1 MPKEKTKSEE
11 GKEEKG
17 QKRAAGGARAIWS
30 GAIAFGLINIPV
42 KLFSATQEHELA
54 FHQLRRSDM
63 SRIKYMRVAANDGQ
77 EVPYEDIVKGYEI
90 EEGVHVLIDEQ
101 DLKKAAPKKTQTIE
115 IVSFTDEDEID
126 SIYFEKP
133 YFSAP
138 DKNAVRAYVLLRE
151 ALKETKKVAVC
162 KFVLR
167 TKENLAILKPEGD
180 ALILNQIRFQSEVR
194 EREHLNLPSADAMN
208 EKELDLALSL
218 VDQLSEPFKPE
229 QYRDTFTE
237 EIKQIIEKK
246 AQGIDI
252 TAALAAKPE
261 PTDDSDLLKILQAS
275 IAKSKAKVDA

>member
-1 MPKEKTKSEE
+1 MPKEKTKSDD

-17 QKRAAGGARAIWS
+17 EKRAAGGARAIWS

-42 KLFSATQEHELA
+42 KLFSATQEHELS
-54 FHQLRRSDM
+54 FHQLRKSDQ
-63 SRIKYMRVAANDGQ
+63 SRIKYLRVAANDGQ

-90 EEGVHVLIDEQ
+90 EEGVHVLIDEE

-115 IVSFTDEDEID
+115 IISFTDEDEID

-133 YFSAP
+133 YFTAP

-180 ALILNQIRFQSEVR
+180 ALILEQIRFQSELR
-194 EREHLNLPSADAMN
+194 EREHLKLPGAEDM
-208 EKELDLALSL
+208 KKPELDLAVSL
-218 VDQLSEPFKPE
+218 VNQLTDKFKPDDFK
-229 QYRDTFTE
+229 DTFTD
-237 EIKQIIEKK
+237 EIKKIIEQK
-246 AQGIDI
+246 AQGIDV
-252 TAALAAKPE
+252 TAELAKLEAPA
-261 PTDDSDLLKILQAS
+261 DSDLLETLRAS
-275 IAKSKAKVDA
+275 LEKAK

>member
-1 MPKEKTKSEE
+1 MPKEKTKSED

-17 QKRAAGGARAIWS
+17 EKRAAGGARAIWS

-54 FHQLRRSDM
+54 FHQLRKSDQ
-63 SRIKYMRVAANDGQ
+63 SRIKYLRVAANDGQ

-90 EEGVHVLIDEQ
+90 EEGVHVIIDED

-133 YFSAP
+133 YFTSP

-151 ALKETKKVAVC
+151 ALKETKEVAVC

-180 ALILNQIRFQSEVR
+180 ALILEQIRFQSELR
-194 EREHLNLPSADAMN
+194 EREHLKLPGAEDM
-208 EKELDLALSL
+208 KKPELDLAVSL
-218 VDQLSEPFKPE
+218 VNQLTDKFKPE
-229 QYRDTFTE
+229 EFKDTFTDE
-237 EIKQIIEKK
+237 LKHIIEQK
-246 AQGIDI
+246 AKGIDI
-252 TAALAAKPE
+252 TAELAKLEAPA
-261 PTDDSDLLKILQAS
+261 DSDLLETLRAS
-275 IAKSKAKVDA
+275 LEKSK

>member
-1 MPKEKTKSEE
+1 MPKEKTKSDD

-17 QKRAAGGARAIWS
+17 EKRAAGGARAIWS

-42 KLFSATQEHELA
+42 KLFSATQEHELS
-54 FHQLRRSDM
+54 FHQLRKSDQ
-63 SRIKYMRVAANDGQ
+63 SRIKYLRVAANDGQ

-90 EEGVHVLIDEQ
+90 EEGVHVLIDED

-133 YFSAP
+133 YFTAP

-180 ALILNQIRFQSEVR
+180 ALILEQIRFQSELR
-194 EREHLNLPSADAMN
+194 EREHLKLPGAEDM
-208 EKELDLALSL
+208 KKPELDLAVSL
-218 VDQLSEPFKPE
+218 VNQLTDKFKPDDFK
-229 QYRDTFTE
+229 DTFTD
-237 EIKQIIEKK
+237 EIKKIIEQK
-246 AQGIDI
+246 AQGIDV
-252 TAALAAKPE
+252 TAELAKLEAPA
-261 PTDDSDLLKILQAS
+261 DADLLETLRAS
-275 IAKSKAKVDA
+275 LEKAK

>member
-1 MPKEKTKSEE
+1 MPKEKTKSED

-17 QKRAAGGARAIWS
+17 EKRAAGGARAIWS

-54 FHQLRRSDM
+54 FHQLRKSDQ
-63 SRIKYMRVAANDGQ
+63 SRIKYLRVAANDGQ

-90 EEGVHVLIDEQ
+90 EEGVHVLIDEE

-133 YFSAP
+133 YFTAP

-167 TKENLAILKPEGD
+167 TKENLAVLKPEGD
-180 ALILNQIRFQSEVR
+180 TLILEQIRFQSEIR
-194 EREHLNLPSADAMN
+194 EREHLKLPGAEDM
-208 EKELDLALSL
+208 KKQELDLAVSL
-218 VDQLSEPFKPE
+218 VNQLTADFKPAE
-229 QYRDTFTE
+229 FKDTFTD
-237 EIKQIIEKK
+237 EIKKIIEQK
-246 AQGIDI
+246 AKGIDI
-252 TAALAAKPE
+252 TAELAKLEAPAD
-261 PTDDSDLLKILQAS
+261 TDLLETLRAS
-275 IAKSKAKVDA
+275 LEKAK

>member
-1 MPKEKTKSEE
+1 MPKEKTKSDN

-17 QKRAAGGARAIWS
+17 EKRAAGGARAIWS

-42 KLFSATQEHELA
+42 KLFSATQEHELS
-54 FHQLRRSDM
+54 FHQLRKSDQ
-63 SRIKYMRVAANDGQ
+63 SRIKYLRVAANDGQ

-90 EEGVHVLIDEQ
+90 EEGVHVLIDED
-101 DLKKAAPKKTQTIE
+101 DLKKAAPKKTQSIE

-133 YFSAP
+133 YFTAP

-180 ALILNQIRFQSEVR
+180 ALILEQIRFQSELR
-194 EREHLNLPSADAMN
+194 QREHLQLPGAEDM
-208 EKELDLALSL
+208 KKPELDLAVSL
-218 VDQLSEPFKPE
+218 VNQLTDKFKPDDFK
-229 QYRDTFTE
+229 DTFTD
-237 EIKQIIEKK
+237 EIKKIIEQK
-246 AQGIDI
+246 AQGIDV
-252 TAALAAKPE
+252 TAELAKLEAPA
-261 PTDDSDLLKILQAS
+261 DADLLETLRAS
-275 IAKSKAKVDA
+275 LEKAK

>member
-1 MPKEKTKSEE
+1 MPKEKTKSED

-17 QKRAAGGARAIWS
+17 EKRAAGGARAIWS

-54 FHQLRRSDM
+54 FHQLRKSDQ
-63 SRIKYMRVAANDGQ
+63 SRIKYLRVAANDGQ

-90 EEGVHVLIDEQ
+90 EEGVHVLIDED

-133 YFSAP
+133 YFTAP

-180 ALILNQIRFQSEVR
+180 ALILEQIRFQSELR
-194 EREHLNLPSADAMN
+194 EREHLKLPGAEDM
-208 EKELDLALSL
+208 KKPELDLAVSL
-218 VDQLSEPFKPE
+218 VNQLTDKFKPDDFK
-229 QYRDTFTE
+229 DTFTD
-237 EIKQIIEKK
+237 EIKKIIEQK
-246 AQGIDI
+246 AQGIDV
-252 TAALAAKPE
+252 TAELAKLEAPA
-261 PTDDSDLLKILQAS
+261 DADLLETLRAS
-275 IAKSKAKVDA
+275 LEKAK

>member
-1 MPKEKTKSEE
+1 MPKEKSKSED

-17 QKRAAGGARAIWS
+17 EKRAAGGARAIWS

-42 KLFSATQEHELA
+42 KLFSATQENEIA
-54 FHQLRRSDM
+54 FHQLRKSDQ
-63 SRIKYMRVAANDGQ
+63 SRIKYLRVAANDGQ

-90 EEGVHVLIDEQ
+90 EEGVHVIVDE
-101 DLKKAAPKKTQTIE
+101 DDIKKAAPKKTQTIE

-133 YFSAP
+133 YFTAP

-180 ALILNQIRFQSEVR
+180 ALILEQIRFQSELR
-194 EREHLNLPSADAMN
+194 EREHLKLPGAEDM
-208 EKELDLALSL
+208 KKPELDLAVSL
-218 VDQLSEPFKPE
+218 VNQLTDKFKPADFK
-229 QYRDTFTE
+229 DTFTD
-237 EIKQIIEKK
+237 EIKKIIEQK
-246 AQGIDI
+246 AKGIDI
-252 TAALAAKPE
+252 TAELAKLEAPA
-261 PTDDSDLLKILQAS
+261 DSDLLETLRAS
-275 IAKSKAKVDA
+275 LEKAK

>member
-1 MPKEKTKSEE
+1 MPKKNAKTSPKSQDAAKDSREKE
-11 GKEEKG
+11 
-17 QKRAAGGARAIWS
+17 QKKAAGGARAIWS
-30 GAIAFGLINIPV
+30 GSIAFGLINIPV
-42 KLFSATQEHELA
+42 KLFSATQEYQLS
-54 FHQLRRSDM
+54 FNQLRKSDN
-63 SRIKYMRVAANDGQ
+63 SRIKYMRVAAADGQ
-77 EVPYEDIVKGYEI
+77 EVPYDDIVK
-90 EEGVHVLIDEQ
+90 
-101 DLKKAAPKKTQTIE
+101 ASPKKTQTIE
-115 IVSFTDEDEID
+115 ILTFTNEDEID
-126 SIYFEKP
+126 SIFFEKP
-133 YFSAP
+133 YYTAP
-138 DKNAVRAYVLLRE
+138 EKNASRAYVLLRE
-151 ALKETKKVAVC
+151 ALKKSKKVAVC
-162 KFVLR
+162 KFILR

-180 ALILNQIRFQSEVR
+180 ALILNQIRFTSEVR

-229 QYRDTFTE
+229 QYRDPFTE